1 MHSVVGWAAD
11 PRLPPNR
18 HALDAAPAGRGAFTG
33 VGCGH
38 VDQVFSTA
46 EPLAGNPLG
55 RGGREVPPGGPPV
68 RNFWSR
74 TGGKRLSDPTNRPPP
89 DVFAAVMATGI
100 VSIAADDHGFG
111 WISTGLAVLAVIALP
126 VLAVLVATAWK
137 RQPYDLDDPDVAIRL
152 FTYAAA
158 CSVLGARF
166 AEHRVLLW
174 VLAGMALQAWLT
186 LAPVVVRRMW
196 RHRWTGLRAR
206 AHGAWELASVAT
218 SGMAIVCA
226 DLRILLMALLFWLLA
241 IAVYAVMTSLI
252 VWRTV
257 HERLDRG
264 GFEPDSWILMGA
276 LAIATLAGDHIH
288 RAWPVAVVEAV
299 TVVTWVLATAW
310 IPPLVYFVSVRIRR
324 ARLYVVGV
332 WWAMVFPLGMYSAAT
347 YAMAGETGV
356 AALRTVSLVFL
367 WIALAAW
374 LAVFLRFMASQPQR
388 R

>member
-1 MHSVVGWAAD
+1 MRD
-11 PRLPPNR
+11 
-18 HALDAAPAGRGAFTG
+18 
-33 VGCGH
+33 
-38 VDQVFSTA
+38 
-46 EPLAGNPLG
+46 
-55 RGGREVPPGGPPV
+55 
-68 RNFWSR
+68 FWSR
-74 TGGKRLSDPTNRPPP
+74 TDGERRSDSTNRPPP

-100 VSIAADDHGFG
+100 VSIAADDHGLG

-310 IPPLVYFVSVRIRR
+310 IPPLVYFVSVRVRG
-324 ARLYVVGV
+324 ARLRVVGV

-347 YAMAGETGV
+347 YAMARETGV

-374 LAVFLRFMASQPQR
+374 LAVFLRFMQSQRQR

>member
-1 MHSVVGWAAD
+1 MLPGCHSVRD
-11 PRLPPNR
+11 
-18 HALDAAPAGRGAFTG
+18 
-33 VGCGH
+33 
-38 VDQVFSTA
+38 
-46 EPLAGNPLG
+46 
-55 RGGREVPPGGPPV
+55 
-68 RNFWSR
+68 FWSR
-74 TGGKRLSDPTNRPPP
+74 TDGERRSDSTNRPPP

-310 IPPLVYFVSVRIRR
+310 IPPLVYFVSVRVRG
-324 ARLYVVGV
+324 ARLRVVGV

-347 YAMAGETGV
+347 YAMARETGV

-374 LAVFLRFMASQPQR
+374 LAVFLRFMQSQRQR